1 MTAEP
6 SAGGAGGAVVGFST
20 ATIGRSGAH
29 LIKTAHAAGMTF
41 GGSAV
46 LLPGVRDSL
55 SVRRGTKQAASN
67 PQTGHEMAILGI
79 DIGGSGIKGAPV
91 DTVRGELLEERH
103 RVPTPQPSDVTGV
116 IEAAAEVAGKFTGYD
131 RVGVTFPGV
140 VVDGVTRT
148 AANVDKSWLDAPA
161 ADLFSER
168 LGKPVTVLNDADAAG
183 VAEVAFGAG
192 KGQPGLIMMLTF
204 GTGIGSALFVDGTLI
219 PNTEFGHLELD
230 GKDAELRAS
239 DRIREQE
246 DMSWEKWAGRVREYL
261 RHVEM
266 LLSPRLFIIGGG
278 VSRKSERFLPL
289 IDIRTPMVPATLLNN
304 AGIIGAA
311 VTAERGIAPKS

>member
-1 MTAEP
+1 
-6 SAGGAGGAVVGFST
+6 
-20 ATIGRSGAH
+20 
-29 LIKTAHAAGMTF
+29 
-41 GGSAV
+41 
-46 LLPGVRDSL
+46 
-55 SVRRGTKQAASN
+55 
-67 PQTGHEMAILGI
+67 MAILGI

-103 RVPTPQPSDVTGV
+103 RVPTSQPSDVTGV